1 MSLPL
6 LVDNHMEAS
15 SLLYKYSVAFVIL
28 NYGFIIADLSGA
40 VNHHLLKNNFIFNK
54 SLFVWLC
61 QVNKEALIL
70 GY

>member
-40 VNHHLLKNNFIFNK
+40 VNHHYLKIILFLIK
-54 SLFVWLC
+54 ASLSG
-61 QVNKEALIL
+61 NAK
-70 GY
+70 